1 MSKIR
6 CRTFWLLPLAF
17 IVLLADQSR
26 VRADDLIEDHGFLR
40 VTING
45 RPARLESLT
54 VKRANVSERLPI
66 ALITHGK
73 SANPGKMLD
82 DHATDYA
89 GPARDLARRGWLTVV
104 VMRRGFGQSD
114 GPISTPVS
122 CQTTSLVERFTA
134 DADDL
139 QAALESISQ
148 RSDADP
154 TRIIAIGVSAGGA
167 AVVALSARNPANL
180 AGVINVSGGLR
191 MRQCPEGNELV
202 AAMRHFGTTSHVPN
216 LWLYAKN
223 DSFFPPELVE
233 RMDSAFLDSG
243 GNVKLVMFE
252 SIGEDGHSMFR
263 SWQGRTKWLF
273 EMDGFLR
280 FRKLPTWQQQD
291 VSALMAKFKA
301 ADRSR
306 AFFESYIAAPTE
318 KALAR
323 SSSSQYWF
331 RITGH
336 KAIESARDA
345 AVKGCQKAKPAEQCS
360 IVMENDNLVATT
372 P

>member
-1 MSKIR
+1 MSKIK
-6 CRTFWLLPLAF
+6 CRTWWLLPLAL
-17 IVLLADQSR
+17 IVLLADQMR

-89 GPARDLARRGWLTVV
+89 GPARDLARRGWLAVV

-139 QAALESISQ
+139 QAALETIA
-148 RSDADP
+148 RRPDADP
-154 TRIIAIGVSAGGA
+154 GRMVAIGVSAGGA

-191 MRQCPEGNELV
+191 MKQCPEGNELV
-202 AAMRHFGTTSHVPN
+202 AAMRHFGTTSRVPN

-233 RMDSAFLDSG
+233 RMDSAFLDG
-243 GNVKLVMFE
+243 GANVKFVMFE
-252 SIGEDGHSMFR
+252 PIGEDGHSMFR
-263 SWQGRTKWLF
+263 AWRGRIKWLF

-280 FRKLPTWQQQD
+280 FHKLPTWQPKD
-291 VSALMAKFKA
+291 VSALMVKFQA
-301 ADRSR
+301 PERSR
-306 AFFESYIAAPTE
+306 TFFESYIAAPSE
-318 KALAR
+318 KTLAQ
-323 SSSSQYWF
+323 SSSSQYFF
-331 RITGH
+331 RVVGH
-336 KAIESARDA
+336 KSIGDARDVA
-345 AVKGCQKAKPAEQCS
+345 LKGCQKAKPAEQCL
-360 IVMENDNLVATT
+360 IVMENDDLVATT